1 MSDILFSYDFHIHSC
16 LSPCGDADMTP
27 FNIVNLAALC
37 GLQVIAL
44 TDHNTCRNCPA
55 ALQAAKPLGLTV
67 LPGMELTTSEEVHV
81 VCLFADLEQALK
93 FSDYVYDHLPPI
105 DNDPE
110 IFGHQHIMDAEDG
123 ILGTLDKLLIDAIDI
138 SITEVYDLVKQY
150 GGVAYPAH
158 IDKSAYSVLSNLGI
172 FPTDCG
178 FTCAELSPRADQAAL
193 LAGQPLEGIRLMH
206 SSDAHFLD
214 ALGQNEHFLEL
225 DTLSLHS
232 VIDTL
237 RQPE

>member
-1 MSDILFSYDFHIHSC
+1 
-16 LSPCGDADMTP
+16 MTP

-44 TDHNTCRNCPA
+44 TDHNTCKNCPA
-55 ALQAAKPLGLTV
+55 AMQAAKPLGLTV

-81 VCLFADLEQALK
+81 VCLFADLEQALQ

-105 DNDPE
+105 LNDPD

-123 ILGTLDKLLIDAIDI
+123 IVGSLDKLLINATDI
-138 SITEVYDLVKQY
+138 SITEVTALVERY
-150 GGVAYPAH
+150 GGVAFPAH
-158 IDKSAYSVLSNLGI
+158 IDKSAYSVLSNLGM

-178 FTCAELSPRADQAAL
+178 FTCAELSPRADREAL
-193 LAGQPLEGIRLMH
+193 LSSQPLQGIRLLYN
-206 SSDAHFLD
+206 SDSHFLD
-214 ALGQNEHFLEL
+214 NLGQTERFLEL
-225 DTLSLHS
+225 ETLSLHG
-232 VIDTL
+232 VINTL

>member
-1 MSDILFSYDFHIHSC
+1 M
-16 LSPCGDADMTP
+16 
-27 FNIVNLAALC
+27 
-37 GLQVIAL
+37 QVIAL

-55 ALQAAKPLGLTV
+55 AMQAAKPLGLTV

-81 VCLFADLEQALK
+81 VCLFADLDKALE

-105 DNDPE
+105 SNDPE

-123 ILGTLDKLLIDAIDI
+123 ILGTLDKLLINATDI
-138 SITEVYDLVKQY
+138 SLTEVVDLVAQY
-150 GGVAYPAH
+150 GGVAFPAH
-158 IDKSAYSVLSNLGI
+158 IDKSAYSVLSNLGM

-178 FTCAELSPRADQAAL
+178 FTCAELSPRADREAL
-193 LAGQPLEGIRLMH
+193 LANQPLQGIRLLYN
-206 SSDAHFLD
+206 SDSHFLD
-214 ALGQNEHFLEL
+214 SLGQNEHFLEL
-225 DTLSLHS
+225 ETLSMHG